1 MATTSTYFW
10 AMYTAIAI
18 SVLSI
23 KVHILTRFLEN
34 IMNGVEVAGSYLM
47 PAMPVF
53 MFGIG
58 AYIYGLPENVQE
70 QVGLEAEAR
79 SVLLN
84 LDIWGWSTS
93 PRTPAGM
100 ITIYVMGALLT
111 AIACFIWQFAFLIVA
126 RSQESRFSIF
136 GYFRNYWVKVYP
148 LLWATSSEA
157 LSTPLNLYLT
167 KKHAPWIRN
176 EIRRFIIGVG
186 SYMNINGTIINVFIL
201 GAIVMLIL
209 GLDISVVE
217 LLLIVPVVFLML
229 RSARNTA

>member
-84 LDIWGWSTS
+84 PNPPKDTDGRLE
-93 PRTPAGM
+93 
-100 ITIYVMGALLT
+100 
-111 AIACFIWQFAFLIVA
+111 
-126 RSQESRFSIF
+126 ESGR
-136 GYFRNYWVKVYP
+136 
-148 LLWATSSEA
+148 
-157 LSTPLNLYLT
+157 
-167 KKHAPWIRN
+167 
-176 EIRRFIIGVG
+176 GVR
-186 SYMNINGTIINVFIL
+186 
-201 GAIVMLIL
+201 
-209 GLDISVVE
+209 E
-217 LLLIVPVVFLML
+217 LQGK
-229 RSARNTA
+229 